1 MVLLVYD
8 YNSLISRSTVSGQRA
23 LVSGRWA
30 MVSGQY
36 TVVSGNCQWSVAKL
50 EFISHSI
57 YILNS

>member
-36 TVVSGNCQWSVAKL
+36 TVVSGNCQ
-50 EFISHSI
+50 
-57 YILNS
+57 